1 MIAKADIFFENRY
14 KDKRNKIRM
23 YSLFGFN
30 FIIIIKGL
38 NIHFRRSNSETSV
51 YKAVQTIT
59 RMKIFRRR
67 LSFILF

>member
-14 KDKRNKIRM
+14 KDKHIKIRM

-30 FIIIIKGL
+30 FTIIIKVL
-38 NIHFRRSNSETSV
+38 NIHCRRSNSEISV

-59 RMKIFRRR
+59 SMKIFRRR
-67 LSFILF
+67 LSFIFF